1 MVAGLHPLVLAEL
14 AGLLAAGACVV
25 AACLHPDRR
34 VRLGLM
40 ACLAFCLLPSLLVVA
55 VRHPELVD
63 ARFRTFRRFHAEI
76 RVGMTRTE
84 VMDLVG
90 RHYPAGGVRWRPTV
104 MEDTPERLGFFMN
117 SEGASEPNCEGI
129 FMTMDGGRVV
139 SVSYSPD

>member
-1 MVAGLHPLVLAEL
+1 MITGPHPLLLVAAL
-14 AGLLAAGACVV
+14 GLLGVAVCVV
-25 AACLHPDRR
+25 AACLVPGRR
-34 VRLGLM
+34 ARVGLVLGAM
-40 ACLAFCLLPSLLVVA
+40 VCLLPSLLVVA

-63 ARFRTFRRFHAEI
+63 ARFRTFKRFHAEI

-90 RHYPAGGVRWRPTV
+90 RHYPAGGVRLAPTV
-104 MEDTPERLGFFMN
+104 MADTPERLGFFMN
-117 SEGASEPNCEGI
+117 SEGAAEPNCEGI